1 MDDLVDFVL
10 RGEGEAM
17 EDLGSE
23 GAARGNGLGSCPVYS
38 SNSALVVATI
48 CVFSTVDHDA
58 CVQKRRSYCPE
69 DGGEST
75 RLQDC

>member
-1 MDDLVDFVL
+1 MDNLVDFVL
-10 RGEGEAM
+10 RGEGEAV

-38 SNSALVVATI
+38 SDSALVVTTV

-58 CVQKRRSYCPE
+58 CVQQGRSYCPE
-69 DGGEST
+69 DRGEST
-75 RLQDC
+75 RL